1 MDIKL
6 CDDDDSVYEIDG
18 VRVPRVTGVIAEM
31 LHTPF
36 EKELFKNMDVASLRG
51 TIVHEYIAQHGDEF
65 FLESDPVYCGLD
77 AETYARDRARWT
89 HDDNAEFISK
99 DVGGRVAGW
108 AQFARDEDFETIAS
122 EFRVVVPNS
131 YGGTVDRRGRTK
143 TWGSV
148 TLEIKPDLT
157 PFASLQLAAYVNA
170 GANMMTVAPASRKVP
185 DNPKAYMIHG
195 ECRDMINDRRLVVAL
210 NPKFKRGYKA
220 LCLDKVPA
228 RDSLTYL
235 EDREVFFGALRLMN
249 WKAKHGRLSHGDV

>member
-1 MDIKL
+1 MDITL

-36 EKELFKNMDVASLRG
+36 ERELFKNMDVATLRG
-51 TIVHEYIAQHGDEF
+51 SIVHEFIGEREDETF
-65 FLESDPVYCGLD
+65 IDKDPEFMGGCALQ
-77 AETYARDRARWT
+77 YAADRARWT
-89 HDDNAEFISK
+89 HPDEADSIAR

-108 AQFARDEDFETIAS
+108 SRFAQDEGFETIAS
-122 EFRVVVPNS
+122 EFRVGVKNS

-148 TLEIKPDLT
+148 TLDIKPDLT
-157 PFASLQLAAYVNA
+157 PFASLQLAAYVHA
-170 GANMMTVAPASRKVP
+170 GDSMLAHLPMKVLQGP
-185 DNPKAYMIHG
+185 LKGQFPGLEDI
-195 ECRDMINDRRLVVAL
+195 INDRRLVVAL

-220 LCLDKVPA
+220 LCLDKEPA

-249 WKAKHGRLSHGDV
+249 WKRKHGRMSK